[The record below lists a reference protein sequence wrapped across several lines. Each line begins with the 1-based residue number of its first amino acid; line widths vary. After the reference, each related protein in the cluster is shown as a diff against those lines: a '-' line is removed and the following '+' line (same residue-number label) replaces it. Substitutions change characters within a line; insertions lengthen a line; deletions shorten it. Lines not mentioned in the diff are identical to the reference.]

1 MDLNVA
7 GRRIKEARERK
18 NLTQEELV
26 ELVDLSSTHV
36 SVIER
41 GLKATKTDTFVS
53 IANALDVSADSLLV
67 DVLDRSALS
76 VTSELI
82 EEISKLSLKEQRK
95 IIKVVRALIE
105 E

>member
-1 MDLNVA
+1 MDLKVI

-18 NLTQEELV
+18 NLTQEELA

-41 GLKATKTDTFVS
+41 GLKATKIDTFVS

-76 VTSELI
+76 VTSELM

>member
-41 GLKATKTDTFVS
+41 GLKAPKTDTFVS

>member
-1 MDLNVA
+1 MDLKVV

-18 NLTQEELV
+18 NLTQEELA

-41 GLKATKTDTFVS
+41 GLKATKIDTFVS

-76 VTSELI
+76 VTSELM